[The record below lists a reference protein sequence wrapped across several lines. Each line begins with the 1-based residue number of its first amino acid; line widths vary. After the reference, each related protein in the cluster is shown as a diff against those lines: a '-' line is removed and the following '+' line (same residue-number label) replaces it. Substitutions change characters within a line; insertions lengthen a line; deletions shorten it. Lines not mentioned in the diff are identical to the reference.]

1 MKILKW
7 IKEKL
12 KTESV
17 EPYDYKRDMSNRCNR
32 TIYYFAY
39 YQINLKKDKL

>member
-32 TIYYFAY
+32 THILFC
-39 YQINLKKDKL
+39 ILSDKFEER

>member
-1 MKILKW
+1 MKLLKW

-12 KTESV
+12 KTEPV

-32 TIYYFAY
+32 THILFC
-39 YQINLKKDKL
+39 ILSEKDKLSI